1 VPTAR
6 ERASDALLHTA
17 VGLAADRELMT
28 RSISAAHSDQCGYEA
43 AQGVLIMARWVDSL
57 LLWLSARLRP
67 RHTLR

>member
-17 VGLAADRELMT
+17 VDLAADREQLA
-28 RSISAAHSDQCGYEA
+28 RSISAAPTDQHSYEI
-43 AQGVLIMARWVDSL
+43 AQGILLTARWVDSL
-57 LLWLSARLRP
+57 LLWLSTRLRP